1 MQMQMLFSFFL
12 LTENMQSLS
21 FGTQNE
27 QQKKGREREKK
38 MIHKNRT
45 TCSERKRGADL
56 FYI

>member
-27 QQKKGREREKK
+27 QQKKEEKEKK
-38 MIHKNRT
+38 ND
-45 TCSERKRGADL
+45 S
-56 FYI
+56 